1 VRSGTLATC
10 VLAATPL
17 LPACR
22 TEQTLVEPDPHL
34 NRMLVQEKRLPYDVD
49 PNMPHGMTM
58 QTPPPGTLPT
68 TAVVGDLARTT
79 GVAGDRWVERIPISI
94 NRAAIDR
101 GRSHFDAL
109 CAACHGVL
117 GDGVSVVAEKMAL
130 RKPRNLLEPE
140 VRAFPAGRL
149 FETVRSGYGLMPSYS
164 VWLSYDETW
173 ELVAYV
179 KALELA
185 RGAVVAD
192 LPPGVRARLLGAAR

>member
-1 VRSGTLATC
+1 MRAVGWI
-10 VLAATPL
+10 LAAAPL
-17 LPACR
+17 LLSCR

-34 NRMLVQEKRLPYDVD
+34 NRMLVQAKRLPYDSD
-49 PNMPHGMTM
+49 PNMPKGMTM

-68 TAVVGDLARTT
+68 TEIVDDPARTT
-79 GVAGDRWVERIPISI
+79 GVAGDRWVERIPIPI
-94 NRAAIDR
+94 DRAGIDR
-101 GRSHFDAL
+101 GRSHFETL

-117 GDGVSVVAEKMAL
+117 GDGTSVVAEKMAL
-130 RKPRNLLEPE
+130 RKPRNLLDPE
-140 VRAFPAGRL
+140 VRAFPPGRV
-149 FETVRSGYGLMPSYS
+149 FETIRDGYGLMPSYA

-173 ELVAYV
+173 EVVAYL